1 MAQPKKQLTRTRS
14 RKRKSSSLKL
24 GTVSQ
29 ISNCA
34 HCKSPKRPH
43 TVCHTCGYYRDV
55 KIVSKKI
62 KTKIVK

>member
-14 RKRKSSSLKL
+14 RKRKSSSLRI
-24 GTVSQ
+24 GEVSQ
-29 ISNCA
+29 ISNCS

-43 TVCHTCGYYRDV
+43 TVCNTCGYYHGI

-62 KTKIVK
+62 KTKITK